1 MHFIPNPLFFKLSA
15 LSEKSSELENKLK
28 EENKKNKELQEKYE
42 LLKQTGIRLESQIE
56 LIQKLMSFD
65 S

>member
-1 MHFIPNPLFFKLSA
+1 LSA